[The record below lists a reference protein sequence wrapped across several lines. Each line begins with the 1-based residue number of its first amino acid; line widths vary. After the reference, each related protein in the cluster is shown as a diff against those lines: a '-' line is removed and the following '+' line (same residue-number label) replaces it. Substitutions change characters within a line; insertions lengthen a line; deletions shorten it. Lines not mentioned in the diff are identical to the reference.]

1 LEYRNPSTTLHG
13 PGNWIRPGERLLFA
27 VLALLVCSDSV
38 IAQANDVIATGGFI
52 SQIGAADLVWL
63 WAANMLIIMAASA
76 GISLI
81 VDRFNRGILLSATLV
96 VFSALYGVLLLFFQ
110 AGAQSWLPY
119 ALLAVVGNVQWSILA
134 VLIWTFANDLLS
146 VSQAKRLYPLLS
158 LAVPAGGASGSA
170 FAALVAGRVAQ
181 ATSVLLLVTMAL
193 LLLDTLVL
201 VAVRRRALLD
211 SHHLT
216 HVGDSLSATLREG
229 LDFVRAVPI
238 FRCLA
243 VVLPL
248 TSLAFTVI
256 EFHLLFQAAHTYTET
271 APLEVFY
278 GAFKTVAI
286 ILLFAVQTLLASRL
300 ITRMEFKRIFVC
312 LPAISLLGLALACVS
327 FLGVVVGNALVRVTL
342 MGIDEPARKAF
353 WGLVPEARRG
363 RVSAFLDGW
372 MYPLGSVAG
381 CVVIKVGLTLS
392 DHHAVSSKVGQALYL
407 GVAIV
412 GCGMALWMVKLLYE
426 HYDDSMLNW
435 RLQQQR
441 PVRSRVLVDLDL

>member
-1 LEYRNPSTTLHG
+1 MERRTPTGTPQG
-13 PGNWIRPGERLLFA
+13 PGSWIRPGERLLFA

-63 WAANMLIIMAASA
+63 WAVNMLIIMAASA

-110 AGAQSWLPY
+110 AGAHAWLPY
-119 ALLAVVGNVQWSILA
+119 ALLAVIGNVQWSILA
-134 VLIWTFANDLLS
+134 VLIWTFANDLIS

-158 LAVPAGGASGSA
+158 LAVPAGGAFGSA
-170 FAALVAGRVAQ
+170 LAALIAGRVAQ
-181 ATSVLLLVTMAL
+181 ATSVLLLTTMAL

-216 HVGDSLSATLREG
+216 HTGDTLGATLREG

-256 EFHLLFQAAHTYTET
+256 EFHLLFEAAHTYTET

-278 GAFKTVAI
+278 GAFKSVAI
-286 ILLFAVQTLLASRL
+286 VLLFAVQALLASRL
-300 ITRMEFKRIFVC
+300 ITRMEFRRIFFC
-312 LPAISLLGLALACVS
+312 LPAISLLGLVLACVG
-327 FLGVVVGNALVRVTL
+327 FLGGVAGNALVRVTL

-353 WGLVPEARRG
+353 WGLVPEVRRG

-372 MYPLGSVAG
+372 MYPVGSVAG
-381 CVVIKVGLTLS
+381 CAVIKVGLTLS
-392 DHHAVSSKVGQALYL
+392 DHHLFSPKGGQALYL
-407 GVAIV
+407 GVAIL
-412 GCGMALWMVKLLYE
+412 GCVAALWMAKLLYDR
-426 HYDDSMLNW
+426 YDASLLNW
-435 RLQQQR
+435 RLQHQR
-441 PVRSRVLVDLDL
+441 PARSRVLEDLDL